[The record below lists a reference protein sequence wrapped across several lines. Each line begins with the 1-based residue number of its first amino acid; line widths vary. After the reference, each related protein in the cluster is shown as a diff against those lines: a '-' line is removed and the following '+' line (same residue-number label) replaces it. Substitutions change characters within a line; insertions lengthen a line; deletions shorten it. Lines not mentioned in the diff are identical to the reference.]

1 VTTVEAPESH
11 LRENPFQIA
20 REQLHRVA
28 DIFAIDQRL
37 VNILQECKKAL
48 VVSIPVTMDDG
59 TINVFEG
66 YRVTHNIARGPSKGG
81 LRYHPDVTLDEVKA
95 LAMWMTWKCALMN
108 IPFGGAKGGVICDP
122 KKLSRGELERMT
134 RRFTSEIINE
144 IGPEKDI
151 PAPDV
156 GTDGTVM
163 AWIFDTYSMNK
174 GHSVLGVVTGKPL
187 NVGGSLG
194 RLEATARGCLYC
206 IQEAV
211 RKKELRLEDLRV
223 AVQGFGNVGSFL
235 AKFLAEEG
243 ATVVAVSD
251 STAGLYNP
259 KGIDIPA
266 ALAHKQETGTLAGLR
281 GADAISN
288 DDLLHVDCDVLAPC
302 ALEQVITG
310 DNADRIKAS
319 IICEGAN
326 GPITPTADEIL
337 EEKGVLVLP
346 DILANAGG
354 VVVSYFEW
362 VQGLQEYFWKEPEVN
377 SKLRDIVTR
386 AFNETWQVSNDRE
399 IAMRPAAY
407 GLAVRR
413 VADAT
418 ITRGLYP

>member
-28 DIFAIDQRL
+28 EIFAIDQRL

-288 DDLLHVDCDVLAPC
+288 DDLLVVDCDVLAPC